1 VRIHRHRIR
10 ILGDQEG
17 AGGKQMEIS
26 VGAAAFWIALAAVL
40 VAGGWWKSRSEAQ
53 KHETIRR
60 IVEKTGQVDE
70 VKLKELFEPPVP
82 GWVRERIEII
92 KEITK
97 TQPLSDAKIREL
109 LQPPPSPW
117 DGSKPGDGYRALRVS
132 GAIIMFLGLGI
143 AIACGILYLTLGL
156 TPADTGEA
164 AAFLGIASVVVMLGA
179 GLFYSSRFAAQPP
192 QNDRK

>member
-1 VRIHRHRIR
+1 
-10 ILGDQEG
+10 
-17 AGGKQMEIS
+17 MEIS

-92 KEITK
+92 KEIAK

-143 AIACGILYLTLGL
+143 AIAAGIALLAVG
-156 TPADTGEA
+156 PAGRAGAGVSEGVA
-164 AAFLGIASVVVMLGA
+164 VFLGIASVVVMLGA

>member
-1 VRIHRHRIR
+1 
-10 ILGDQEG
+10 
-17 AGGKQMEIS
+17 MEIS

-92 KEITK
+92 KEIAK
-97 TQPLSDAKIREL
+97 TQPMSDSKIREL

-117 DGSKPGDGYRALRVS
+117 DGSKPGDGYRGLRV
-132 GAIIMFLGLGI
+132 GGTIIVFLGLGI
-143 AIACGILYLTLGL
+143 AVACGVLYLTLGL
-156 TPADTGEA
+156 TPEDAGEA
-164 AAFLGIASVVVMLGA
+164 AAFLAIGSVLVVLGA
-179 GLFYSSRFAAQPP
+179 GMFYASRFAAQPP
-192 QNDRK
+192 DDRR